1 MDPIVI
7 ILAFVAIMVLLL
19 FFGPPLKVMR
29 WTSLG
34 VIKIVIGA
42 LFIFFANVFGA
53 MFGLHIPINLITS
66 AIAGFLGIFGVG
78 ALLIIHLLIIP

>member
-7 ILAFVAIMVLLL
+7 ILAIVAIMVLLL
-19 FFGPPLKVMR
+19 FFGPPFKIVR
-29 WTSLG
+29 WTSVG
-34 VIKIVIGA
+34 VVKLVIGA

-66 AIAGFLGIFGVG
+66 AIAGFLGLFGVG
-78 ALLIIHLLIIP
+78 ALVLIHLMIIP

>member
-7 ILAFVAIMVLLL
+7 ILAVVAIMVLLL
-19 FFGPPLKVMR
+19 FFGQPLKIMR
-29 WTSLG
+29 WTSFG
-34 VIKIVIGA
+34 VIKVVIGA

-66 AIAGFLGIFGVG
+66 AIAGFLGFFGVG
-78 ALLIIHLLIIP
+78 ALVLIHLMILP